1 MMVIYLGILLGAI
14 LILTYKDNFVLHL
27 HGHHAV
33 VGKQDPV
40 SSSPTLDLSSSG
52 RGQSNRQTTRL
63 YYCDDEDES
72 NEVVKSIFANIKG
85 ESVEIPAHNTT

>member
-1 MMVIYLGILLGAI
+1 MMVIYLGKLLGTI
-14 LILTYKDNFVLHL
+14 LILTYKDNFALHL

-40 SSSPTLDLSSSG
+40 SSSPSLDRSSSG
-52 RGQSNRQTTRL
+52 RGQGNRQTTRL

-72 NEVVKSIFANIKG
+72 NKVVKSIFDNANISKG
-85 ESVEIPAHNTT
+85 ETPAHITT